1 MSLRHQEKS
10 APNVPDTADRQEE
23 EGSPE
28 VDVAFMKK
36 LWREKQLIRIT
47 PGLTRVLQTKV
58 EGGETK

>member
-28 VDVAFMKK
+28 ADVAFMKE
-36 LWREKQLIRIT
+36 LWREEQLIRIT
-47 PGLTRVLQTKV
+47 PGITRVF
-58 EGGETK
+58 

>member
-1 MSLRHQEKS
+1 MSPRHQEKS

-28 VDVAFMKK
+28 ADVAFMKK